1 MVQSVWAT
9 AVTSSRITVGWSTC
23 HHHHHYHYCHDHY
36 HNDNNHQPGQEVG
49 AVAEAEAVQGEAVA
63 DGGEDGEAEQ
73 RGAVHHVVQTVPE
86 VELETKAI
94 RRFVIIS
101 LLALSHLRYY

>member
-1 MVQSVWAT
+1 M
-9 AVTSSRITVGWSTC
+9 
-23 HHHHHYHYCHDHY
+23 
-36 HNDNNHQPGQEVG
+36 
-49 AVAEAEAVQGEAVA
+49 AEAEAVQGEAVA

-101 LLALSHLRYY
+101 LLALSHLRHY